1 MNRVIGIGLV
11 IAFVALTSSCS
22 SRSRVEE
29 NWGQSFRAKIDL
41 QTANPDRPNPD
52 APLETLDPETGL
64 RVADR
69 YYEGQDKQQQRVA
82 PSVIIQ
88 GD

>member
-22 SRSRVEE
+22 SSSRVEE
-29 NWGQSFRAKIDL
+29 NWGRSFQATIDL

-52 APLETLDPETGL
+52 APLEPLDPETGL

-88 GD
+88 RD